1 MNGRILVAVL
11 ITVIIYAIYSWY
23 STKNSPIDSFA
34 IDINSQNYAEAETTE
49 PPIEASLTRV
59 IAPSGPAPPN
69 QASSE
74 PAVRMPEESPFDPQE
89 QSYESSDI
97 PERLRHPERMFGP
110 GLVNDQTSVATESGI
125 ATQAEIVTQNSF
137 QQFGPEFAQN
147 GGAFLDGGVI
157 ANDSTLPTSYSM
169 I

>member
-23 STKNSPIDSFA
+23 STPIDSFA
-34 IDINSQNYAEAETTE
+34 IDINSQYYAEAETTE

-59 IAPSGPAPPN
+59 VAPAGPSPPN
-69 QASSE
+69 QASPE
-74 PAVRMPEESPFDPQE
+74 PPVRMPEESPFDPQE

-110 GLVNDQTSVATESGI
+110 GLVNDQTSVASESGI
-125 ATQAEIVTQNSF
+125 ASQAHVVTQNSF
-137 QQFGPEFAQN
+137 QQFGPELAQN
-147 GGAFLDGGVI
+147 GGSFLDGGVI

-169 I
+169 L